1 MVNVNDIV
9 EGKVTGITAFGAFVQ
24 IQDGTTG
31 LIHISEISTGYVS
44 DINDYLKVG
53 QTVKAVALSVEKD
66 GKLSLSLKRYLE
78 LEQGEIPKSI
88 KREYKKQ
95 ERKQNKG
102 NFQSKGN
109 LLYSQSPVYES
120 SKDSSSFEDKLN
132 KFMKDSDEKLS
143 ALRKSTESKRGGGYV
158 RRG

>member
-78 LEQGEIPKSI
+78 LEQ
-88 KREYKKQ
+88 
-95 ERKQNKG
+95 ERYQRVSRGSTRN
-102 NFQSKGN
+102 
-109 LLYSQSPVYES
+109 
-120 SKDSSSFEDKLN
+120 
-132 KFMKDSDEKLS
+132 
-143 ALRKSTESKRGGGYV
+143 RKESKTKAIFRAKETCFILSLLCTSLPKTAV
-158 RRG
+158 PLKTS

>member
-66 GKLSLSLKRYLE
+66 GKLSLS
-78 LEQGEIPKSI
+78 
-88 KREYKKQ
+88 
-95 ERKQNKG
+95 
-102 NFQSKGN
+102 
-109 LLYSQSPVYES
+109 
-120 SKDSSSFEDKLN
+120 
-132 KFMKDSDEKLS
+132 
-143 ALRKSTESKRGGGYV
+143 
-158 RRG
+158 

>member
-78 LEQGEIPKSI
+78 LEQGEKPKSI
-88 KREYKKQ
+88 KRKYKKQ
-95 ERKQNKG
+95 DRKPNKG
-102 NFQSKGN
+102 MQGKGN
-109 LLYSQSPVYES
+109 LPYSPPPVYEP
-120 SKDSSSFEDKLN
+120 SKENSSFEDKLS

-143 ALRKSTESKRGGGYV
+143 ALRKNTESKRGGGYV

>member
-66 GKLSLSLKRYLE
+66 GKMSLSLKRFIE
-78 LEQGEIPKSI
+78 LEQGEKGREN
-88 KREYKKQ
+88 KREFKKQ
-95 ERKQNKG
+95 DKKPNKG
-102 NFQSKGN
+102 KVFITQP
-109 LLYSQSPVYES
+109 PVYEP
-120 SKDSSSFEDKLN
+120 SKDDSSFEDKLN

-143 ALRKSTESKRGGGYV
+143 ALKKNTENKRGKGYV